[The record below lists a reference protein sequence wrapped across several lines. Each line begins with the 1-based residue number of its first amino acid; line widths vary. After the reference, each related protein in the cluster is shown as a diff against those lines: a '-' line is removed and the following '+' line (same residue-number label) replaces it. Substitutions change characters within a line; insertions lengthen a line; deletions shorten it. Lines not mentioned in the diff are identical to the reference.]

1 MLVWP
6 SPLPVYIVVSASFHL
21 LPGQGHVCLLPVNS
35 HLLGWETHIP
45 AVDTDLPSSFSWETT
60 CPGLEGGGS
69 CVPLPA
75 GDRGSLL
82 TTAWVKVLL
91 PFTEIS
97 LKKHNKTKTTTKSMA
112 DGAPALQSADSLPG
126 F

>member
-35 HLLGWETHIP
+35 HLLVWETHIP
-45 AVDTDLPSSFSWETT
+45 AVDTDLPSSFSWERT

-69 CVPLPA
+69 CIPLPA
-75 GDRGSLL
+75 GDHGSLL

-91 PFTEIS
+91 LLLKS
-97 LKKHNKTKTTTKSMA
+97 L
-112 DGAPALQSADSLPG
+112 
-126 F
+126 